1 MPKTETA
8 PRSRTRAAIYWV
20 VAALALLIGYAD
32 LIRGGITL
40 APTMLVLGY
49 CVLIPLAILKK

>member
-1 MPKTETA
+1 
-8 PRSRTRAAIYWV
+8 V
-20 VAALALLIGYAD
+20 VAAMALLIGYAD

-40 APTMLVLGY
+40 APVMLVLGY